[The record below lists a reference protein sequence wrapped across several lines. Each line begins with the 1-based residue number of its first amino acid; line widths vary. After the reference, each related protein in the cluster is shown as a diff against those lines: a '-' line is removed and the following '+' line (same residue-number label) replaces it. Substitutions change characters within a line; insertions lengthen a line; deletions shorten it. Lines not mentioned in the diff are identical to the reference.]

1 MFMPGAQSWR
11 RRAEDSR
18 ARRAVRGALLSLAGL
33 LGRVV
38 VNQTGDEVGRL
49 VDLVCRWAGE
59 PYPRVTGLVIK
70 VGRRRVY
77 APVEAV
83 GKVALPRVSLRSAR
97 LDLRDF
103 RVRDGEVRLGH
114 DVLDHQLV
122 DIDGVRVIRASDLYL
137 AEMDGAWRLVGAE
150 VGLKVLVRRI
160 GPYRWRARP
169 APEKVID
176 WSAIQALG
184 GSEREGAAARQ
195 VRLRAANSALS
206 ALRPADLADLLAD
219 LGRGPRNELL
229 EMVKPGAAADAMEQ
243 MDSPDLEG
251 LLREAPTSR
260 AAALLV
266 EMEPDE
272 AVEALRALPD
282 EDQDRLLSAM
292 PDEHTRRLRTLL
304 DYREGTAGA
313 AMTPVLVTATET
325 DTVADVAQRLRE
337 EADHAGDLDAICVV
351 GPDGHFLDDVSLL
364 ELLLADPGTPVGQL
378 TGPPWPVTVEL
389 GTPLREVIEHFID
402 ARRQSVVVLD
412 RDSRPAGRILAD
424 DLVDALVPDRGRYRI
439 FPLVP

>member
-1 MFMPGAQSWR
+1 MPGAQSWR

-18 ARRAVRGALLSLAGL
+18 ARRAVRGTVLSLAGL

-49 VDLVCRWAGE
+49 VDVVCRWAGE
-59 PYPRVTGLVIK
+59 PYPPVTGLVIK

-77 APVEAV
+77 ASAEAV
-83 GKVALPRVSLRSAR
+83 RHVAPTRVALRSAR
-97 LDLRDF
+97 LDLREF
-103 RVRDGEVRLGH
+103 QVRGGEVRLGR

-137 AEMDGAWRLVGAE
+137 AEMDGVWRLVGAE
-150 VGLKVLVRRI
+150 VGLKVLARRI
-160 GPYRWRARP
+160 GPSRWRARP

-184 GSEREGAAARQ
+184 GSEQEGAAARQ

-206 ALRPADLADLLAD
+206 ALRPTELAELLAE

-229 EMVKPGAAADAMEQ
+229 EMVKPGAAADAMEE
-243 MDSPDLEG
+243 MDSPDLEA
-251 LLREAPTSR
+251 LLREAPTGR
-260 AAALLV
+260 AAALLA

-272 AVEALRALPD
+272 AVDALRALAGHD
-282 EDQDRLLSAM
+282 RDRLLTAM
-292 PDEHTRRLRTLL
+292 SGERAQGLRTLL
-304 DYREGTAGA
+304 DHREGTAGA
-313 AMTPVLVTATET
+313 AMTPVLVTAVET

-337 EADHAGDLDAICVV
+337 QTEHAGDLDAICVV
-351 GPDGHFLDDVSLL
+351 GADGRLVDDVSLL
-364 ELLLADPGTPVGQL
+364 ELLLAGPETPIARL
-378 TGPPWPVTVEL
+378 IGPPWPVTVDL
-389 GTPLREVIEHFID
+389 GTPLREVVGHFID

-412 RDSRPAGRILAD
+412 EDGRPSGRILAD
-424 DLVDALVPDRGRYRI
+424 DLVDALVPDHARYRV